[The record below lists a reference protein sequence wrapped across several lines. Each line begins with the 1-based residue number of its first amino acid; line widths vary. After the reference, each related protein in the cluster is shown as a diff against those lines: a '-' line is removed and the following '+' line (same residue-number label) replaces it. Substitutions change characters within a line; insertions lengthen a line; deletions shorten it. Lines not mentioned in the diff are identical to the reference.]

1 MISIIVP
8 VYNAQKYITKCLE
21 SIVTQNFKDIEII
34 IVNDGSTDNSLKIIN
49 FFAKRDS
56 RIKVINKQNDGRAIA
71 RNIGLKNSS
80 GEFIMFVDA
89 DDELEQGAIKK
100 LYDAI
105 VKDNSDIVVG
115 NVSIIY
121 EAHNEL
127 KNGDAWFF
135 ALRYKGTLN
144 INDDLIWD
152 LHNST
157 WGRIFKRSIIEKYK
171 LQFPEKLNYEDAYWH
186 WVYLTSCNKISF
198 INDIV
203 YKYFRRKESIMSL
216 TFEHKEGL
224 AIQHLYIVDKLFD
237 FWNENKTL
245 ISRFNTVL
253 NLLERYFWFSF
264 KNSPNYEKIKSVCEC
279 VRIVKKYNLP
289 IENNTTINKI
299 YSGKLCF
306 LFPDYNDDNIISYTH
321 YIQIMSLI
329 NKIFP
334 NGSARRKYLYFCM
347 RYCYRL
353 IKKIKH

>member
-105 VKDNSDIVVG
+105 VKDNSDIVIG

-306 LFPDYNDDNIISYTH
+306 LFPDYNDDNIINYTR

-334 NGSARRKYLYFCM
+334 NGSASRKYLYFCM